1 VSDLVDLFDETP
13 TYTTG
18 DVARLSGLPPI
29 LIHRLAAAGVISST
43 VPAAGSGTR
52 RRWSGAELDR
62 LCRIGD
68 VYRAGHGAG
77 VLLTWQAVADM
88 WAAMEA
94 GDAWELVLSA

>member
-1 VSDLVDLFDETP
+1 VSDLFDLFDDTP

-18 DVARLSGLPPI
+18 DVARLSGIPAMTL
-29 LIHRLAAAGVISST
+29 HRLVTAGVITSS

-52 RRWSGAELDR
+52 RRWSSAELDR

-68 VYRAGHGAG
+68 VYRAGHAAG